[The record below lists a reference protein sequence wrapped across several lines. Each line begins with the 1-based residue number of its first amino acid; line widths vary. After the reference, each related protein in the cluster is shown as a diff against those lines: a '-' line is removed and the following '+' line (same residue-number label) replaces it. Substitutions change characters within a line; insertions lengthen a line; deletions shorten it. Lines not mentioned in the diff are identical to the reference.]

1 MRGANPMK
9 TSALIGGIDENRT
22 SDFYRND
29 SVDKHFCYGE
39 AGREGNVGQRAVEL
53 KV

>member
-1 MRGANPMK
+1 MK
-9 TSALIGGIDENRT
+9 TSTLIGGINENQT
-22 SDFYRND
+22 FDFYRND
-29 SVDKHFCYGE
+29 SVDKHFRNGE